1 MVQEMQQRVYLPDS
15 EYEDDKEVKDSSL
28 KSSRSSSSCASDAV
42 SVDDLIKMLSSSSLF
57 SQSQTRDKEVS
68 WKKLK
73 RTK

>member
-42 SVDDLIKMLSSSSLF
+42 SVDDLKKMLSSSSLF
-57 SQSQTRDKEVS
+57 SLSQTRDKEVS
-68 WKKLK
+68 WKRLK